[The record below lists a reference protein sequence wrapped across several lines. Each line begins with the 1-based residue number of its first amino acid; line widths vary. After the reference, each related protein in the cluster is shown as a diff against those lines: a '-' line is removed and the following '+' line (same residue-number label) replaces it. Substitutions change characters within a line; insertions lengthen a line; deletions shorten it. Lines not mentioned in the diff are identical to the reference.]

1 MYIENYIFN
10 QQILSYL
17 VQAKMFLNFT
27 EFSLQTIKGK
37 PPKIKKFYNQG
48 LNLVEI
54 KRTQE
59 KI

>member
-1 MYIENYIFN
+1 MF
-10 QQILSYL
+10 SYL
-17 VQAKMFLNFT
+17 VQAKMFFNKMFLNIT
-27 EFSLQTIKGK
+27 EFSLQTIEGK
-37 PPKIKKFYNQG
+37 PPKIKNFYNQG